1 MIDNNK
7 GGEKMVDVKEIKSI
21 ELVPFTLMTSSIGAI
36 LAIIYAIILLITFG
50 ALAAFI
56 PGAALI
62 FASLGI
68 SMIILYPIGTFL
80 VYITLSFVTALIYNM
95 LVPRLGGVKLG
106 LEGDQVTSLPVVSF
120 ALILA
125 AVGAVWAFIIGLV
138 LTAVI
143 LPLTTIISTVIPLA
157 SQLAVA
163 AINTATSILS
173 MSNATGNLTVN
184 ATNLTAANLPN
195 GSAVGTGGV
204 VVALMLIIGLP
215 IAVFVFGFIGSAL
228 AGIFYNFI
236 IPKVG
241 GVRLLLAPAGTA
253 HEITSIPVVAASLA
267 LASVALIFGIIM
279 GILGLISMVA
289 AGNAVMGVETLIIDI
304 IRYFVGTFIMVAIIT
319 IIYNF
324 LAPRIGG
331 VQLGLE

>member
-1 MIDNNK
+1 
-7 GGEKMVDVKEIKSI
+7 MVDIKEIQSI
-21 ELVPFTLMTSSIGAI
+21 EPVPFTVMTASISAI
-36 LAIIYAIILLITFG
+36 IGLIYAIILLITFG
-50 ALAAFI
+50 TLAAFI
-56 PGAALI
+56 PGSALI

-68 SMIILYPIGTFL
+68 SMIILYPIGAFL
-80 VYITLSFVTALIYNM
+80 VYTTLSFITAMIYNM

-106 LEGDQVTSLPVVSF
+106 LEGDQVTSVPVMSF
-120 ALILA
+120 ALIISAVA
-125 AVGAVWAFIIGLV
+125 AIWALIMGLL

-143 LPLTTIISTVIPLA
+143 LPLTTIISTVIPLV
-157 SQLAVA
+157 SQLVVGV
-163 AINTATSILS
+163 INNATAILS
-173 MSNATGNLTVN
+173 MSNSTNMAVN

-204 VVALMLIIGLP
+204 VLALMLIIGLP
-215 IAVFVFGFIGSAL
+215 IAVFILGFIGSAL
-228 AGIFYNFI
+228 AAIFYNYV

-241 GVRLLLAPAGTA
+241 GVRLIFAPAGTA

-267 LASVALIFGIIM
+267 LASVALIFGIIV
-279 GILGLISMVA
+279 GILGLIRLA
-289 AGNAVMGVETLIIDI
+289 AGGHAVTGVELLIIDI

-331 VQLGLE
+331 VQLGLK

>member
-1 MIDNNK
+1 
-7 GGEKMVDVKEIKSI
+7 MVDVKEIKSI

-36 LAIIYAIILLITFG
+36 LALIYALILLITFG
-50 ALAAFI
+50 TLAAFL

-95 LVPRLGGVKLG
+95 LVPRTGGIKLG
-106 LEGDQVTSLPVVSF
+106 LEGDEVKNVPVVSF
-120 ALILA
+120 ALIMSCVA
-125 AVGAVWAFIIGLV
+125 AIWAFIIGLL

-143 LPLTTIISTVIPLA
+143 LPLTTIVSTVIPLA

-163 AINTATSILS
+163 VVNNATSILS
-173 MSNATGNLTVN
+173 MSNSTNLSVN
-184 ATNLTAANLPN
+184 ATNLSAATLPN

-204 VVALMLIIGLP
+204 VLALMLIIGLP
-215 IAVFVFGFIGSAL
+215 IAVFVFGFIGHAL
-228 AGIFYNFI
+228 AAIFYNFI
-236 IPKVG
+236 IPRVG
-241 GVRLLLAPAGTA
+241 GVKLLFAPAGTA
-253 HEITSIPVVAASLA
+253 HEITSIPVVAAALA
-267 LASVALIFGIIM
+267 LASVATIFGIIE
-279 GILGLISMVA
+279 GIISLINGIMAGSA
-289 AGNAVMGVETLIIDI
+289 AMGVGSLIGNI
-304 IRYFVGTFIMVAIIT
+304 IGSFIGTFIIVAIIALL
-319 IIYNF
+319 YNY

>member
-1 MIDNNK
+1 
-7 GGEKMVDVKEIKSI
+7 MVDVKEIKCI
-21 ELVPFTLMTSSIGAI
+21 ELVPFTLMTSSVGAI
-36 LAIIYAIILLITFG
+36 IGLIYAILLLITFG
-50 ALAAFI
+50 ALAAFL

-68 SMIILYPIGTFL
+68 SMIILYPIGTFI
-80 VYITLSFVTALIYNM
+80 VYTALAFITALIYNM

-106 LEGDQVTSLPVVSF
+106 LEGDQVTSLPVMSF
-120 ALILA
+120 ALILS
-125 AVGAVWAFIIGLV
+125 AVGAIWAFIIGLL

-157 SQLAVA
+157 SQLFAGV
-163 AINTATSILS
+163 INNATSILS

-204 VVALMLIIGLP
+204 ILALMLIIALP
-215 IAVFVFGFIGSAL
+215 IAVFIIGFIGNAL
-228 AGIFYNFI
+228 TAIFYNAI
-236 IPKVG
+236 IPRVG
-241 GVRLLLAPAGTA
+241 GLRLLLTPAGTA
-253 HEITSIPVVAASLA
+253 NEITNIPVVAASLA
-267 LASVALIFGIIM
+267 LAAVALIFGIIV
-279 GILGLISMVA
+279 GIIGLISMAV
-289 AGNAVMGVETLIIDI
+289 AGNAVAGVETLIFDI
-304 IRYFVGTFIMVAIIT
+304 IRYFLGTFIMVAIIT

-331 VQLGLE
+331 IQLGLK

>member
-1 MIDNNK
+1 
-7 GGEKMVDVKEIKSI
+7 MVDVKEIKSI
-21 ELVPFTLMTSSIGAI
+21 ELVPFTLMTSSVGAI
-36 LAIIYAIILLITFG
+36 IGLIYAILLLITFG
-50 ALAAFI
+50 ALAAFL

-68 SMIILYPIGTFL
+68 SMIILYPIGTFI
-80 VYITLSFVTALIYNM
+80 VYTALAFITALIYNM

-106 LEGDQVTSLPVVSF
+106 LEGDQVTSLPVMSF
-120 ALILA
+120 ALILS
-125 AVGAVWAFIIGLV
+125 AVGAIWAFIIGLL

-157 SQLAVA
+157 SQLFAGV
-163 AINTATSILS
+163 INNATSILS

-204 VVALMLIIGLP
+204 ILALMLIIALP
-215 IAVFVFGFIGSAL
+215 IAVFIIGFIGNAL
-228 AGIFYNFI
+228 TAIFYNAI
-236 IPKVG
+236 IPRVG
-241 GVRLLLAPAGTA
+241 GLRLLLTPAGTA
-253 HEITSIPVVAASLA
+253 NEITNIPVVAASLA
-267 LASVALIFGIIM
+267 LAAVALIFGIIV
-279 GILGLISMVA
+279 GIIGLISMAV
-289 AGNAVMGVETLIIDI
+289 AGNAVAGVETLIFDI
-304 IRYFVGTFIMVAIIT
+304 IRYFLGTFIMVAIIT

-331 VQLGLE
+331 IQLGLK

>member
-1 MIDNNK
+1 
-7 GGEKMVDVKEIKSI
+7 MVDVKEIKSI

-36 LAIIYAIILLITFG
+36 LALIYALILLITFG
-50 ALAAFI
+50 TLAAFL

-95 LVPRLGGVKLG
+95 LVPRIGGIKLG
-106 LEGDQVTSLPVVSF
+106 LEGDEVKNVPVVSF
-120 ALILA
+120 ALIMSCVA
-125 AVGAVWAFIIGLV
+125 AIWAFIIGLL

-143 LPLTTIISTVIPLA
+143 LPLTTIVSTVIPLA

-163 AINTATSILS
+163 VVNNATSILS
-173 MSNATGNLTVN
+173 MSNSTNLSVN
-184 ATNLTAANLPN
+184 ATNLSAATLPN

-204 VVALMLIIGLP
+204 VLALMLIIGLP
-215 IAVFVFGFIGSAL
+215 IAVFVFGFIGHAL
-228 AGIFYNFI
+228 AAIFYNFI
-236 IPKVG
+236 IPRVG
-241 GVRLLLAPAGTA
+241 GVKLLFAPAGTA
-253 HEITSIPVVAASLA
+253 HEITSIPVVAAALA
-267 LASVALIFGIIM
+267 LASVATIFGIIE
-279 GILGLISMVA
+279 GIISLINGIMAGSA
-289 AGNAVMGVETLIIDI
+289 AMGVGSLIGNI
-304 IRYFVGTFIMVAIIT
+304 IGSFIGTFIIVAIIALL
-319 IIYNF
+319 YNY